1 MPGKDFV
8 AQELSAALTFGL
20 FLRNNTLKS
29 CVLLVIVAFLKKNY
43 LLISTFQHL

>member
-8 AQELSAALTFGL
+8 AQELSAALTFQA

-29 CVLLVIVAFLKKNY
+29 CVLVIVAFPKKRLFTDFN
-43 LLISTFQHL
+43 FQHL